1 MARSVVPPPISAT
14 ITPSSFSVSVRV
26 ASAAASELITSSSIW
41 MLALAMHL
49 DRFWI
54 EVAAPATMWVSTS
67 SRTALMPRG
76 SLIPSWPS
84 TM

>member
-1 MARSVVPPPISAT
+1 MSAT
-14 ITPSSFSVSVRV
+14 STPSSFSVSFSV
-26 ASAAASELITSSSIW
+26 ASAAASELITISSICTPE
-41 MLALAMHL
+41 LTMHF
-49 DRFWI
+49 DRFWT

-67 SRTALMPRG
+67 SRTALMPSG